1 MNPSVMEREL
11 AFQQAKLTEKQRPHI
26 IGLIEDLKWKAMVTG
41 IVIGFCICASALFAG
56 TVIARL
62 ILL

>member
-1 MNPSVMEREL
+1 MNPSVMDREIV
-11 AFQQAKLTEKQRPHI
+11 FQKAKVTDKQRPYL

-41 IVIGFCICASALFAG
+41 IVIGFCVCAGSLFAG

>member
-11 AFQQAKLTEKQRPHI
+11 TFQQAKLSDKQRPYV

-41 IVIGFCICASALFAG
+41 IVIGFCICAGALFAG
-56 TVIARL
+56 TVIARF
-62 ILL
+62 ILM